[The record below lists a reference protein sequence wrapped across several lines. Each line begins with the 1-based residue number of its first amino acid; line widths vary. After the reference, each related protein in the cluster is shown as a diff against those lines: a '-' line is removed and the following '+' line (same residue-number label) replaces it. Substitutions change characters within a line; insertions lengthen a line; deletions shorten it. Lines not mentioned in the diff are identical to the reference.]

1 MIFIGGLFMD
11 YYQSIKNKLIENE
24 IYSKVKDYS
33 KEKNKVMTYFE
44 IGKLLT
50 EAGGKYGDRVIE
62 DYSNKL
68 MNEVGKKYNKRTLF
82 RMRQFYNLFSN
93 EKVSPLVTQL
103 TWTHYIVLL
112 ALKDYDEIVYYIE
125 QCIKLNLSK
134 RELQE
139 KIKSKEYERLDD
151 KTRKKIINN
160 KEMVIQDYIKHPI
173 IIKNNKN
180 YDDIS
185 EKALEQLILEDID
198 SFLKEL
204 GDGFT
209 YVGHQYKIKVGNTFN
224 YIDLLLFNI
233 KYNCYCVVELKV
245 TQLKKEHIGQIM
257 VYMNYIDSEVKLIY
271 HNKTIGIIVC
281 RENNEY
287 VVKYCSNSNIF
298 QTTYLFSNEEENF
311 MNSTL

>member
-1 MIFIGGLFMD
+1 MD

-125 QCIKLNLSK
+125 QCIYLYFL
-134 RELQE
+134 E
-139 KIKSKEYERLDD
+139 
-151 KTRKKIINN
+151 
-160 KEMVIQDYIKHPI
+160 I
-173 IIKNNKN
+173 IILVFIKN
-180 YDDIS
+180 
-185 EKALEQLILEDID
+185 
-198 SFLKEL
+198 
-204 GDGFT
+204 
-209 YVGHQYKIKVGNTFN
+209 
-224 YIDLLLFNI
+224 
-233 KYNCYCVVELKV
+233 
-245 TQLKKEHIGQIM
+245 
-257 VYMNYIDSEVKLIY
+257 
-271 HNKTIGIIVC
+271 
-281 RENNEY
+281 
-287 VVKYCSNSNIF
+287 
-298 QTTYLFSNEEENF
+298 
-311 MNSTL
+311 

>member
-1 MIFIGGLFMD
+1 MD